1 MDKSLLLVLHYSSF
15 TDMTDASILV
25 VDDNKNVLTAL
36 DMLLSREFTSVVCIS
51 KPGQILTELKKR
63 KYGAVLLDMNYS
75 SEQNTGN
82 EGLFWLRELVKFDSH
97 LSVVMITAFGDIQLA
112 VNALKDGAVDFVLKP
127 WDNQKL
133 RATMKTAVS
142 LTQSRR
148 KVVSLQRDKD
158 NLKAELKGKPVN
170 LIGKSRAFLEVLTL
184 VQRVAATPADVLIT
198 GENGT
203 GKELIARELHRLSE
217 RSGEILVTVDLGAI
231 PETLFESEL
240 FGHVKGAFTDAH
252 AERCGKI
259 EAAHGGTLFF
269 DEIGNLTLP
278 LQAKLLSILQNRAVT
293 RVGSLETIPVDIR
306 LVCATNMDLNAMVEE
321 GSFRMDLLYRINT
334 IQVEIPPLRER
345 GDDLLLL
352 AAYFLHLFS
361 GRYNKPGLIMDDSAD
376 KTLRKWRWPGNVRE
390 LQHCMERAV
399 ILTDEKTITERSFQ
413 FNTASNS
420 AGASY
425 DGSLEEVE
433 ARLFQYAI
441 RKHNGN
447 MTAVA
452 AQLGISRQTL
462 YNKIKK
468 YGL

>member
-1 MDKSLLLVLHYSSF
+1 MLLVLHRRSF
-15 TDMTDASILV
+15 TNMTDASILV
-25 VDDNKNVLTAL
+25 VDDNKNVLIAL
-36 DMLLSREFTSVVCIS
+36 DLLLSREFTSVKCIS
-51 KPGQILTELKKR
+51 KPGQILSELQQE

-75 SEQNTGN
+75 AGQNSGN
-82 EGLFWLRELVKFDSH
+82 EGLFWLRELMKFDSN

-112 VNALKDGAVDFVLKP
+112 VTAVKDGAIDFVLKP

-133 RATMKTAVS
+133 LATMKTAVR

-148 KVVSLQRDKD
+148 KVESLQKDKAT
-158 NLKAELKGKPVN
+158 LKAELKGKSKK
-170 LIGKSRAFLEVLTL
+170 LIGKSRAISEVMKL
-184 VQRVAATPADVLIT
+184 VHKVAATPADVLIT

-203 GKELIARELHRLSE
+203 GKELIAQELHRLSE
-217 RSGEILVTVDLGAI
+217 RAGEIMVTVDLGAV

-252 AERCGKI
+252 AQRCGKI
-259 EAAHGGTLFF
+259 EAAHRGTLFF

-278 LQAKLLSILQNRAVT
+278 LQAKLLSVLQNRSIN
-293 RVGSLETIPVDIR
+293 RVGSVETIPVDIR
-306 LVCATNMDLNAMVEE
+306 LICATNMDLNAMVEE

-345 GDDLLLL
+345 EDDLLLL
-352 AAYFLHLFS
+352 AAYFLQLFS
-361 GRYNKPGLIMDDSAD
+361 GRYNKPGLKMDESANIA
-376 KTLRKWRWPGNVRE
+376 LRKWTWPGNVRE
-390 LQHCMERAV
+390 LQHSIERAV
-399 ILTDEKTITERSFQ
+399 ILADGKIISGGSFQ
-413 FNTASNS
+413 FNTSTLSSSASFE
-420 AGASY
+420 
-425 DGSLEEVE
+425 GSLEEVE
-433 ARLFQYAI
+433 SRLFQYAI

-452 AQLGISRQTL
+452 AHLGISRQTL